1 MWVWDVAPLLHATRT
16 GHLVTLRGLAE
27 AQDPDH
33 GTTEEVAVE
42 VARLAREPLTWPL
55 VLPTPSEPGYVTR
68 RDGLRRE
75 MTRQSTHPTDA
86 GVLAYAQYV
95 SGVAVA
101 DGLTARRAGRVHAI
115 PVRGTFRVV
124 ADAVACH
131 CISDQAATALV
142 AELVADGMRLP
153 AWRSGA
159 CS

>member
-1 MWVWDVAPLLHATRT
+1 VWVWDVAPLLHATRT
-16 GHLVTLRGLAE
+16 GHLVMLQGPG
-27 AQDPDH
+27 QGPGPDH

-42 VARLAREPLTWPL
+42 LARLAREPL
-55 VLPTPSEPGYVTR
+55 VLPTPSDPGYVTR

-75 MTRQSTHPTDA
+75 MTRQNTHPTDA

-101 DGLTARRAGRVHAI
+101 DGRKARRAGRVHAI

-124 ADAVACH
+124 VDALACH

-142 AELVADGMRLP
+142 CGARCRRDASSRVA
-153 AWRSGA
+153 
-159 CS
+159 

>member
-1 MWVWDVAPLLHATRT
+1 
-16 GHLVTLRGLAE
+16 
-27 AQDPDH
+27 
-33 GTTEEVAVE
+33 
-42 VARLAREPLTWPL
+42 
-55 VLPTPSEPGYVTR
+55 
-68 RDGLRRE
+68 

-101 DGLTARRAGRVHAI
+101 DGRKARRARRVHAI

-124 ADAVACH
+124 VDAVACH
-131 CISDQAATALV
+131 CISDQAATAPV